1 MDPSRIPLAVDTIA
15 AVTGTGE
22 ERISTAHMRARSLKR
37 RRAGRLI
44 VARAGKR
51 EAFGDLMGH
60 ERLDAGDS
68 MHLLSRGH
76 FDTASIPE
84 WFATHIGRIERMTA
98 SSLTISAQA
107 VAAME
112 RLDEAGLIG
121 EARIIVQDLTMS
133 RSDNRAN
140 IEAIRRWMQNPD
152 HTLRIAE
159 SHAKVIV
166 LEFADAPTVVIEAS
180 ANLSSND
187 NRLEQYAIHADDGL
201 AAFHLEWLNEVFAWT
216 QEALP
221 RSWFPS
227 PLSPTQIHT
236 PGGAP

>member
-1 MDPSRIPLAVDTIA
+1 MDPTRIPLPVDATA

-22 ERISTAHMRARSLKR
+22 ARQSTATLRARSLKR

-44 VARAGKR
+44 VARAAKR
-51 EAFGDLMGH
+51 QAFGELMGD
-60 ERLDAGDS
+60 ERLEAGDS
-68 MHLLSRGH
+68 VHLLSRGH

-84 WFATHIGRIERMTA
+84 WFALHVGRIERMTV
-98 SSLTISAQA
+98 SSLTIAAQA

-121 EARIIVQDLTMS
+121 EARVMVQDLTMS

-140 IEAIRRWMQNPD
+140 IEAIRRWMQNPA

-166 LEFADAPTVVIEAS
+166 LEFADAPIVVVEAS

-187 NRLEQYAIHADDGL
+187 NRLEQYAIHADAEL
-201 AAFHLEWLNEVFAWT
+201 AAFHLEWMDEVFAWT
-216 QEALP
+216 REALP
-221 RSWFPS
+221 RTWFPS
-227 PLSPTQIHT
+227 ALPVTTLPTTGGT
-236 PGGAP
+236 P